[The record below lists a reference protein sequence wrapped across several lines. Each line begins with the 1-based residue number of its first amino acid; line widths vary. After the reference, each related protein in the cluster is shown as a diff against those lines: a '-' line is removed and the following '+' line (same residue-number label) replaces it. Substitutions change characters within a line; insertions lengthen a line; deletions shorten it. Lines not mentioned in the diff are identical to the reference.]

1 MNMELK
7 NSLTAADNKSEYDEC
22 AKRIVA
28 LKPVLANILART
40 VEDFKGMNPEDI
52 MPLIEG
58 EPKIGIVPVDPGL
71 TNAADYSGGERIV
84 GLNTESTEINE
95 GVIRFDIIFYVHTPD
110 GLAKII
116 VNVECQKDMPSAYD
130 ILNRA
135 IYFVCRM
142 ISSQKERDF
151 THSNY
156 DDIKKVY
163 SIWLVMNMKECGLDY
178 IHLTNDKLTGN
189 IKWKGN
195 LDLLNIIMIGL
206 PKYLPEKSEEHDLHR
221 LLTTLLSRL
230 LPVEQKLKIL
240 EEEYG
245 ITNQTYESE
254 VNTMCNLSEGIYEEG
269 FENGSNFKR
278 DEIILNLYKK
288 GISLEVIAGCV
299 ELSIEEVKDIIS
311 AKINEN

>member
-1 MNMELK
+1 MYPASQRKEK
-7 NSLTAADNKSEYDEC
+7 
-22 AKRIVA
+22 
-28 LKPVLANILART
+28 
-40 VEDFKGMNPEDI
+40 
-52 MPLIEG
+52 
-58 EPKIGIVPVDPGL
+58 
-71 TNAADYSGGERIV
+71 RIV

-195 LDLLNIIMIGL
+195 LDLLNIVMIGL

-221 LLTTLLSRL
+221 LLTTLLSQL

-240 EEEYG
+240 ADEYG
-245 ITNQTYESE
+245 ITSQNCERGI
-254 VNTMCNLSEGIYEEG
+254 NTMCNLSEGIYEEG
-269 FENGSNFKR
+269 YGNGYENGSDFKR
-278 DEIILNLYKK
+278 DEIILNLYEN
-288 GISLEVIAGCV
+288 GVSLEVIAKGV
-299 ELSIEEVKDIIS
+299 KLSIEEIKDIIS
-311 AKINEN
+311 TKIKDN